1 MSRCWWKA
9 DEPLEKSC
17 RWKAGEPLENLM
29 GADEP
34 LDNSDG
40 ENISGAKI
48 LMKLATSK
56 LSKLLDLLKCDKE
69 HA

>member
-1 MSRCWWKA
+1 
-9 DEPLEKSC
+9 
-17 RWKAGEPLENLM
+17 M

-56 LSKLLDLLKCDKE
+56 LSKLSQLLDLLKCDKE
-69 HA
+69 DP